1 MYHFAAILRF
11 EIGWFDYDENN
22 SSLVASRLAADATL
36 VRAAVG
42 DRVST
47 IMQNG
52 ALTVTAFVIAFVLQ
66 WKVTL
71 VILSTFPLLIGAAI
85 GEVQSSPPLQSIVS
99 SFPLY
104 NSLTPFS
111 CKQKLAARKD
121 DSCSEKMN
129 SAPKLVRAGYG
140 ELSGTLRIFMRG

>member
-1 MYHFAAILRF
+1 VQCFAALLRF

-42 DRVST
+42 DRMST
-47 IMQNG
+47 IIQNG

-71 VILSTFPLLIGAAI
+71 VILATFPLLIGAAI
-85 GEVQSSPPLQSIVS
+85 AEV
-99 SFPLY
+99 
-104 NSLTPFS
+104 
-111 CKQKLAARKD
+111 
-121 DSCSEKMN
+121 
-129 SAPKLVRAGYG
+129 
-140 ELSGTLRIFMRG
+140 GTTVFIFNTIRV